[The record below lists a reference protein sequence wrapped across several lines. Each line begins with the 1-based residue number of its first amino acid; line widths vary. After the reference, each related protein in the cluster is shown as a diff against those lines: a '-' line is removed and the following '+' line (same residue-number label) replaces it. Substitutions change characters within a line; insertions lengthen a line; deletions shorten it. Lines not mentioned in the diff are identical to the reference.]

1 MNGGVGNEFP
11 LGVATG
17 TELLKNFYKYAFG
30 LQELPSFEDQNEF
43 DLTWDRLR
51 GVLERGRGLNPLLK
65 IIDDFG
71 G

>member
-1 MNGGVGNEFP
+1 MNEGVGNEIP
-11 LGVATG
+11 LGVAAG
-17 TELLKNFYKYAFG
+17 TEPLKNCYKYAFG
-30 LQELPSFEDQNEF
+30 LQELPFFEDQNEF

-51 GVLERGRGLNPLLK
+51 GVLRSGRGLNPLLK